1 MAKQV
6 AKNLLGNLGDKL
18 KKALKSH
25 KDEETV
31 SEDFSGLP
39 AGIDSGV
46 ARIVED
52 GLKIGQYKTGPL
64 KGKAYF
70 MGMASVIMPKTF
82 VTEDGVK
89 VKTEGRFTQI
99 GPEPLCDTL
108 DRKGE
113 KARRTIDDHVDW
125 ILKQL
130 RTIGRDTSDID
141 DEDSLQEALD
151 ELNEEK
157 PYIIFRTWKGKA
169 TKEFPNPRTNHQWV
183 GLYDE
188 EDLEDDDEDVEDET
202 PVNKKKS
209 KKVEDEEPE
218 DDEDEVDEDDT
229 EDEEVEEVSVKK
241 KGKGKEK
248 TEVKGGK
255 KPPKPPKK
263 VAVEEEDDEEAF
275 DDGAVNL
282 DELAEEAD
290 GGDKKAAKK
299 LNELAADKGVK
310 RVRGMTFADLVEK
323 MNGTE
328 DEEEDED
335 EDDSESDDE
344 DGNDDDSEDDTD
356 SEDEDEDD
364 EEEYPDPQVDEV
376 YAYLPEGKD
385 PKTKKPFKKPI
396 QVVVMKVRTKDKTVD
411 LMDNKT
417 KVKYPK
423 VPWLDLQQVD

>member
-1 MAKQV
+1 MAKNV

-39 AGIDSGV
+39 AGIEGV

-64 KGKAYF
+64 KGKAFF
-70 MGMASVIMPKTF
+70 MGMASVVVPKFFTN
-82 VTEDGVK
+82 EDGVK
-89 VKTEGRFTQI
+89 MKVKGRFTQI

-130 RTIGRDTSDID
+130 RTIGVDTSEID
-141 DEDSLQEALD
+141 DEDSLQEVLN
-151 ELNEEK
+151 ELNEDK
-157 PYIIFRTWKGKA
+157 PHITFRTWKGKA
-169 TKEFPNPRTNHQWV
+169 TKEFPNPRVNHQWT
-183 GLYDE
+183 GLYDSDDIE
-188 EDLEDDDEDVEDET
+188 EDEDEDTEDET
-202 PVNKKKS
+202 PMSSKS
-209 KKVEDEEPE
+209 
-218 DDEDEVDEDDT
+218 
-229 EDEEVEEVSVKK
+229 SIK
-241 KGKGKEK
+241 KGKGKPK
-248 TEVKGGK
+248 TETKGGK

-263 VAVEEEDDEEAF
+263 VVVKDDDDEDEDDEEAF

-290 GGDKKAAKK
+290 GGDKDAAKT
-299 LNELAADKGVK
+299 LNKLAADKGVK
-310 RVRGMTFADLVEK
+310 RVRGMTFADLVSKIKGEDI
-323 MNGTE
+323 
-328 DEEEDED
+328 DEEDDDDDKDDSDDDAEDGDDDDSEKDSDDEDED
-335 EDDSESDDE
+335 ED
-344 DGNDDDSEDDTD
+344 
-356 SEDEDEDD
+356 DEDD

-376 YAYLPEGKD
+376 YGYLPQGKD